1 MADLDDLRNAL
12 AALVAIVRG
21 HDPLHGRVRLQKLAY
36 LLQQT
41 RFQPLG
47 HVRFAYH
54 HYGPYSD
61 DLAGVLDQAVA
72 SGLVKEQEHTTAEQR
87 RQFTYEVDES
97 HGDLR
102 LLDLT
107 AEQQRSLSAFLR
119 VTKHAHWRTLE
130 LAATVVY
137 LERHSQ
143 LDRSRATARAL
154 TLKPACADYQPQAA
168 QLLEGLGL

>member
-1 MADLDDLRNAL
+1 MAHLDDLRNAL
-12 AALVAIVRG
+12 AALVALVRG

-41 RFQPLG
+41 RFQPLE

-61 DLAGVLDQAVA
+61 ELAGVLDQAVA
-72 SGLVKEQEHTTAEQR
+72 SGLVREQEHTTAEQR

-102 LLDLT
+102 LLDLSP
-107 AEQQRSLSAFLR
+107 AQQRSLSTFLR
-119 VTKHAHWRTLE
+119 VTKPAHWRTLE
-130 LAATVVY
+130 LAATIIY
-137 LERHSQ
+137 LERHSR

-154 TLKPACADYQPQAA
+154 KLKPACASYQQDAMQVLA
-168 QLLEGLGL
+168 GLGL

>member
-36 LLQQT
+36 LLQQM
-41 RFQPLG
+41 RFEPLEYV
-47 HVRFAYH
+47 HFAYH

-61 DLAGVLDQAVA
+61 ALAGVLDQAVA
-72 SGLVKEQEHTTAEQR
+72 SGLVKEHEHTTAEQR
-87 RQFTYEVDES
+87 RQFTYEVDEA

-102 LLDLT
+102 LLGLT
-107 AEQQRSLSAFLR
+107 EAQQHAVSAFHQA
-119 VTKHAHWRTLE
+119 TKQAHWRTLE
-130 LAATVVY
+130 LAATVVF

-143 LDRSRATARAL
+143 LDRSDALARAL
-154 TLKPACADYQPQAA
+154 KLKPACASYQGQAT
-168 QLLEGLGL
+168 QLLTSLTL

>member
-1 MADLDDLRNAL
+1 MANLDDLRNAL
-12 AALVAIVRG
+12 AALVAIVRE
-21 HDPLHGRVRLQKLAY
+21 HDPLHGRVRLQKIAY

-41 RFQPLG
+41 RFQPLE

-61 DLAGVLDQAVA
+61 ELASVLDQAVA

-87 RQFTYEVDES
+87 RQFTYAVDEA

-107 AEQQRSLSAFLR
+107 PEQQRSLSTFLR
-119 VTKHAHWRTLE
+119 VTKPAHWRTLE
-130 LAATVVY
+130 LAATIVY

-143 LDRSRATARAL
+143 LDRSRAMARAL
-154 TLKPACADYQPQAA
+154 KLKPACASFQQEAR
-168 QLLEGLGL
+168 QLLTGLGL

>member
-1 MADLDDLRNAL
+1 MANLDDLRNAL
-12 AALVAIVRG
+12 AALVAIVRE

-41 RFQPLG
+41 RFPPLERL
-47 HVRFAYH
+47 HFAYH

-61 DLAGVLDQAVA
+61 ELAGVLDHAVA
-72 SGLVKEQEHTTAEQR
+72 SGVVKEREHITAEQR

-107 AEQQRSLSAFLR
+107 PEQQRSLSSFLR
-119 VTKHAHWRTLE
+119 LTKHAHWRTLE

-137 LERHSQ
+137 LEHHSR
-143 LDRSRATARAL
+143 LDRDHAMARAL
-154 TLKPACADYQPQAA
+154 KLKPACTEHQPQAA
-168 QLLEGLGL
+168 QLLTSLGL

>member
-1 MADLDDLRNAL
+1 MANIDDLRNAL

-41 RFQPLG
+41 RFQPLE
-47 HVRFAYH
+47 HVRFGYH

-61 DLAGVLDQAVA
+61 ELAGVLDQAVA
-72 SGLVKEQEHTTAEQR
+72 SGLVKEHEHTTAEQR

-107 AEQQRSLSAFLR
+107 HEQQRSLSDFLR
-119 VTKHAHWRTLE
+119 VTKPAHWRTLE
-130 LAATVVY
+130 LAATIVY

-143 LDRSRATARAL
+143 LDRSRATTRAL
-154 TLKPACADYQPQAA
+154 KLKPACASFQHEAT
-168 QLLEGLGL
+168 QLLAGLRL